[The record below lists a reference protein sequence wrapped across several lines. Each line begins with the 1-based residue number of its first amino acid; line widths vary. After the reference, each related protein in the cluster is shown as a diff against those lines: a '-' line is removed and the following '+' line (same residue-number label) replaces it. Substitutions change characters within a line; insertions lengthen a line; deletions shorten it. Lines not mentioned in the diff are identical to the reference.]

1 MTSLRI
7 VGIGSDSGDDRLG
20 WLALAALRDVPM
32 PADTE
37 LHCIA
42 APATELLPLLMGARR
57 VILVDAVASDAR
69 PGSLVRCHPGDL
81 DRAAGEVSSHGLS
94 VDTALDLAAALG
106 ERPEVLLIGLAV
118 NAGAARPGGGMTR
131 AVSRG
136 MPALVDAVTRAAY
149 AEGAAA

>member
-1 MTSLRI
+1 VTSLRI
-7 VGIGSDSGDDRLG
+7 VGIGSDAGDDRLG

-69 PGSLVRCHPGDL
+69 PGSLVRCHPRDL
-81 DRAAGEVSSHGLS
+81 ERATGEVSSHGLS

-106 ERPEVLLIGLAV
+106 ERPDVLLIGLAV
-118 NAGAARPGGGMTR
+118 DAGTARHGGGLTR

-136 MPALVDAVTRAAY
+136 MATLVEAVTRAAY
-149 AEGAAA
+149 APGAAA